1 MLDTCRQMLN
11 TLATEDVPGMEDYV
25 KQMKTNLD
33 MMSSFTPT
41 DIILGMLSTNIYYCS
56 LLSIPT
62 ALLAMR
68 RKTAGQ
74 PKEPKE
80 NNL

>member
-1 MLDTCRQMLN
+1 MS
-11 TLATEDVPGMEDYV
+11 P
-25 KQMKTNLD
+25 KQMKAYLD
-33 MMSSFTPT
+33 TMATLTPT
-41 DIILGMLSTNIYYCS
+41 DITLSMVSSNIYYCS